1 MPKPDLRTSEA
12 NVAQAIEEAIAH
24 FRQGRL
30 AEAEKI
36 CTRVLKA
43 RSDHFDA
50 LHLAGLIKLQSG
62 KAGAAYALI
71 ESALKVNPQ
80 SPEALA
86 NLGMALAA
94 LNRNEEALAAID
106 RALVLQPDNFETLN
120 NRGNVLLKLN
130 RPADALAAFDRV
142 SVLAPRHPGARINR
156 GNALAALERFAE
168 AVAQYD
174 AVLAVHPTHA
184 ETHCNRGNAL
194 SGQGRHT
201 DAIAAYDRA
210 LAIRPDYVKALTNRG
225 VALQTLG
232 RHQEAL
238 AEFGKVLAIDKGH
251 ADAHHNEALTLLTLG
266 DCRRGF
272 AAYEWRWQR
281 TGMPARRRSFG
292 KPLWL
297 GEYPLGRKTILLH
310 AEQGL
315 GDTIQFVRYASALAK
330 AGAKVVIE
338 VQPELTDLLARVEG
352 VAGVHASGA
361 PLPAFDVHC
370 PMGSLPLALKTE
382 PATIPADRP
391 YLTASAERIAK
402 WRERIERLPSPRIA
416 IAWSGRA
423 AHANDRNRSI
433 ALARLEPL
441 LALDKVSF
449 VSIQRE
455 LRDADGEVLARAP
468 RLTHVGGDLGDF
480 DDTAAVVSLV
490 DLVISVDTS
499 VVHLA
504 AALGRPTWI
513 LLPFWPDWRWM
524 LDRADSPW
532 YPTARL
538 FRQSAPGGWD
548 SVIARVTEEALKVN
562 PPPPRANG

>member
-1 MPKPDLRTSEA
+1 M
-12 NVAQAIEEAIAH
+12 AH
-24 FRQGRL
+24 FRQGRF

-36 CTRVLKA
+36 CTRVLKV
-43 RSDHFDA
+43 RPDHFDA

-62 KAGAAYALI
+62 KAGAAYAFI
-71 ESALKVNPQ
+71 EAALKVNPQ
-80 SPEALA
+80 EPHALT

-94 LNRNEEALAAID
+94 LNRDEEALAAID
-106 RALVLQPDNFETLN
+106 RALALLPDSFEALN

-142 SVLAPRHPGARINR
+142 SMLEPRHLGARINR
-156 GNALAALERFAE
+156 GNALAALSRFDE

-174 AVLAVHPTHA
+174 SVLAVHPTHA

-194 SGQGRHT
+194 SGQGRYP

-210 LAIRPDYVKALTNRG
+210 LASRPDYVKALTNRG
-225 VALQTLG
+225 IALQTLG

-238 AEFGKVLAIDKGH
+238 AEFGKVLAIDKDH

-266 DCRRGF
+266 DYRRGF

-281 TGMPARRRSFG
+281 TGMPARRRSLG

-310 AEQGL
+310 PEQGL
-315 GDTIQFVRYASALAK
+315 GDTIQFVRYAPALAK

-338 VQPELTDLLARVEG
+338 VQPELTELLARV
-352 VAGVHASGA
+352 AGVTGVVASGA

-370 PMGSLPLALKTE
+370 PMGSLPHALRTE
-382 PATIPADRP
+382 PATIPADSP
-391 YLTASAERIAK
+391 YLTASSERIAK

-423 AHANDRNRSI
+423 THANDRNRSI

-441 LALDKVSF
+441 FALDGASF

-455 LRDADGEVLARAP
+455 MRDADREALARAP
-468 RLTHVGGDLGDF
+468 RLAHVGDDLDDF

-513 LLPFWPDWRWM
+513 LLPFWPDWRRM

-538 FRQSAPGGWD
+538 FRQSAPGDWD
-548 SVIARVTEEALKVN
+548 SVIERVAEDLLRVT
-562 PPPPRANG
+562 PPPLRANG

>member
-62 KAGAAYALI
+62 KSGAAYALI

-94 LNRNEEALAAID
+94 LKRNEEALAAID

-194 SGQGRHT
+194 SGQGRIPTRSPPTTARSRSARLCQGAHQSRRRAA
-201 DAIAAYDRA
+201 DAWPTPGGAGGVRQGAGDRQGPCRRPSQRGAHAADAGRLPPRLCGLRMALAADRDAGAPPQFWQAAVARRVSARAQDHSAARRAGSRRHHPVRA
-210 LAIRPDYVKALTNRG
+210 LCVG
-225 VALQTLG
+225 LG
-232 RHQEAL
+232 EGGRQGGDRSA
-238 AEFGKVLAIDKGH
+238 AGIDRS
-251 ADAHHNEALTLLTLG
+251 A
-266 DCRRGF
+266 
-272 AAYEWRWQR
+272 R
-281 TGMPARRRSFG
+281 TGRASLACTRPGRRYPPSTCIAR
-292 KPLWL
+292 W
-297 GEYPLGRKTILLH
+297 
-310 AEQGL
+310 
-315 GDTIQFVRYASALAK
+315 
-330 AGAKVVIE
+330 GAC
-338 VQPELTDLLARVEG
+338 R
-352 VAGVHASGA
+352 
-361 PLPAFDVHC
+361 
-370 PMGSLPLALKTE
+370 ALKTE
-382 PATIPADRP
+382 PATIPANIP
-391 YLTASAERIAK
+391 YLKASADRIAK

-490 DLVISVDTS
+490 DLVISVGGGASPRRSDARPGFCCRS
-499 VVHLA
+499 
-504 AALGRPTWI
+504 GRTGAGCSI
-513 LLPFWPDWRWM
+513 
-524 LDRADSPW
+524 A
-532 YPTARL
+532 PTAPGTRP
-538 FRQSAPGGWD
+538 RGCSAK
-548 SVIARVTEEALKVN
+548 A
-562 PPPPRANG
+562 PRAAGTAGSRG